1 MLQIQHIKKEY
12 RTGSLVQKALD
23 DVSLNLRDN
32 EFVAILGP
40 SGSGKTTL
48 LNIIGGLDRYD
59 SGDLIINGISTKKY
73 KDRDWDSYRNHT
85 IGFVFQSYNLIP
97 HQTVLANVE
106 LALTIS
112 GVGKEE
118 RRKRAVDALEKVGL
132 GQQLHKK
139 PNQMSGGQMQ
149 RVAIARALVNDPE
162 ILLADEPTSALD
174 VIVQKQVVEEMLLL
188 RREYHTAMIIVTHN
202 IGVVGKMAD
211 KVLVLKNG
219 KVMEYGDTRQV
230 LDDPQDPYTKE
241 LMNSVPRLN
250 RGKLESICTG

>member
-1 MLQIQHIKKEY
+1 
-12 RTGSLVQKALD
+12 
-23 DVSLNLRDN
+23 
-32 EFVAILGP
+32 
-40 SGSGKTTL
+40 
-48 LNIIGGLDRYD
+48 
-59 SGDLIINGISTKKY
+59 
-73 KDRDWDSYRNHT
+73 
-85 IGFVFQSYNLIP
+85 
-97 HQTVLANVE
+97 
-106 LALTIS
+106 
-112 GVGKEE
+112 
-118 RRKRAVDALEKVGL
+118 
-132 GQQLHKK
+132 
-139 PNQMSGGQMQ
+139 MQ

>member
-12 RTGSLVQKALD
+12 RTGTLVQKALD

-112 GVGKEE
+112 GVSKEV
-118 RRKRAVDALEKVGL
+118 RRKKAIAALEKVGL
-132 GQQLHKK
+132 GKQLHKR
-139 PNQMSGGQMQ
+139 PSQMSGGQMQ

-162 ILLADEPTSALD
+162 ILLADEPTGALD
-174 VIVQKQVVEEMLLL
+174 SRATDELL
-188 RREYHTAMIIVTHN
+188 RLFEEINRGGQTILMVTHS
-202 IGVVGKMAD
+202 VKAASHASR
-211 KVLVLKNG
+211 VLFIKDGEVFHEIYRGESSDEQLYQKIS
-219 KVMEYGDTRQV
+219 DT
-230 LDDPQDPYTKE
+230 LTM
-241 LMNSVPRLN
+241 LA
-250 RGKLESICTG
+250 TGGEHHA